1 MFQLNKWMGLTAL
14 AMVISDWTGTSAQ
27 AAWNSAFQTT
37 CLFRRQTSTSNYS
50 SNYYAPPV
58 VAAPVAAAPS
68 PCNSCNTQ
76 YVQRSYYEPVTSYE
90 RKSYYEPV
98 TTYQTS
104 YYYEPVTTYRYS
116 CYYDPCSCGTKQ
128 VATPETSYRLR
139 SQQTPTTG
147 YVEKVAYQPTTS
159 YRSAFYYEPVTTC
172 TQTTTTVGSPI
183 FPANPAP
190 AVVNP
195 PCNTPSAPGVYSAP
209 GATGGTSPGMGAPGV
224 NEQRIT
230 PSATGSGVST
240 PITSAPAMGR
250 MTAQESPRVY
260 LSAPQNMPSQDQLP
274 ATRQGNWS
282 QPVSPAFNTPA
293 ATIPPSNV
301 RMDRLTSRGREYTQL
316 SGNLVQAPA
325 NTRIVFIPANP
336 AQGAEEARTGG
347 AGQFD
352 IKLQSGRYGVYAE
365 NGNGRPVFLQNIDIG
380 GSSMTLALNR

>member
-37 CLFRRQTSTSNYS
+37 CLFRRNQPSTSNYS

-58 VAAPVAAAPS
+58 VAAPVAAA

-139 SQQTPTTG
+139 SQATPTTG

-183 FPANPAP
+183 YPQVAAP

-195 PCNTPSAPGVYSAP
+195 PCNTPAPAAPGVYSAP
-209 GATGGTSPGMGAPGV
+209 GGTGTAPGTGAPGV

-230 PSATGSGVST
+230 PSATGSGM
-240 PITSAPAMGR
+240 SAPSGVSPAFGR
-250 MTAQESPRVY
+250 MTSTEAPRVY
-260 LSAPQNMPSQDQLP
+260 LTAPQDFPANANQSGNLSKPAFPPATPNLP
-274 ATRQGNWS
+274 A
-282 QPVSPAFNTPA
+282 A
-293 ATIPPSNV
+293 APIPSANV

-316 SGNLVQAPA
+316 NGNLMQAPA

-336 AQGAEEARTGG
+336 AQGAEEARTNG

-352 IKLQSGRYGVYAE
+352 IKLQTGRYGVYAE
-365 NGNGRPVFLQNIDIG
+365 NGNGRPVFVQNIEIG